1 LHPRAAPERAEAGR
15 CGTVGRLPFIAF
27 PGAFPL
33 LVQFIVSG
41 ALVGFIVGAT
51 GVGGGSLM
59 TPLLTLAFGVPAQ
72 VAVGTD
78 LLFAAIT
85 KAGGAF
91 AYARRGQ
98 IPWGIV
104 AWLSLGSVPA
114 SVATLVAL
122 RQWHPDPVQ
131 FSALVRP
138 SLGFALVLTA
148 AALAFR
154 AQIQTLGRRATG
166 MSAANA
172 TAVATA
178 GDPLAA
184 PPLPGAA
191 EAPRP
196 LRTMAIGAVIG
207 VLVTLTSVGA
217 GAIGVVALYFLYPA
231 LAARKL
237 VGADIVHAV
246 PLTLVA
252 GLGHAALGT
261 VDWRMLLGLLI
272 GSLPAIHLGAA
283 LAGRLREGALRAL
296 LATML
301 LLVGGRLIWI

>member
-1 LHPRAAPERAEAGR
+1 M
-15 CGTVGRLPFIAF
+15 
-27 PGAFPL
+27 

-78 LLFAAIT
+78 LLFAAVT
-85 KAGGAF
+85 KAGGAI

-104 AWLSLGSVPA
+104 TWLSLGSVPA
-114 SVATLVAL
+114 SVATLAAL
-122 RQWHPDPVQ
+122 HQWHPDPVQ

-138 SLGFALVLTA
+138 ALGFALVLTA

-154 AQIQTLGRRATG
+154 AQIQSLGRRA
-166 MSAANA
+166 AA
-172 TAVATA
+172 ATA
-178 GDPLAA
+178 GEPPAA
-184 PPLPGAA
+184 APLPGAA

-196 LRTMAIGAVIG
+196 LRTLAIGAVIG

>member
-1 LHPRAAPERAEAGR
+1 
-15 CGTVGRLPFIAF
+15 
-27 PGAFPL
+27 L

-59 TPLLTLAFGVPAQ
+59 TPLLTLVFGVPAPT
-72 VAVGTD
+72 AVGTD
-78 LLFAAIT
+78 LLFACLT
-85 KAGGAF
+85 KAGGGY

-104 AWLSLGSVPA
+104 AWMALGSVPA
-114 SVATLVAL
+114 SVATLAAL
-122 RQWHPDPVQ
+122 QQWHPDPQQ

-138 SLGFALVLTA
+138 ALGLALMLTAGALV
-148 AALAFR
+148 FR
-154 AQIQTLGRRATG
+154 NQIQALGRRLAG
-166 MSAANA
+166 ASLSAAPGL
-172 TAVATA
+172 AVVGSALT
-178 GDPLAA
+178 GLGG
-184 PPLPGAA
+184 PGAA
-191 EAPRP
+191 GAPRP
-196 LRTMAIGAVIG
+196 LATLAVGVLIG

-231 LAARKL
+231 LAPRKL

-283 LAGRLREGALRAL
+283 LAGRLREGALRGL
-296 LATML
+296 LAAML
-301 LLVGGRLIWI
+301 LLIGGRLIWI